1 MAYIV
6 MLLNFEVKN
15 IQDTGTLRPKSLVPK
30 LQKLAG
36 TALCIPVQ
44 EELVNMTHSQKA
56 DMVL

>member
-1 MAYIV
+1 